1 MSTTEAQMKTF
12 GFVLTAALLTAC
24 ASSVSAPP
32 EGTAP
37 VPATTPATADDVTGT
52 WAFVLA
58 KSDVADGVRQQ
69 CNEEAKGDAA
79 KASACYSAVETE
91 SAREKIRF
99 TKDVSGKMTW
109 KSFGVDEG
117 KEITFLE
124 VPVTIAS
131 DGTGHVLAK
140 IAGSPIG
147 IQAEKFSKANVNAL
161 RIDVVDGR
169 TIVMTDPKKG
179 RLVYTKE

>member
-1 MSTTEAQMKTF
+1 MKTL
-12 GFVLTAALLTAC
+12 GILLTAALLTAC
-24 ASSVSAPP
+24 ASSVSSPP

-58 KSDVADGVRQQ
+58 KSDVADGVRQD

-79 KASACYSAVETE
+79 KASACYSAVETQ
-91 SAREKIRF
+91 AAKEKIRF
-99 TKDVSGKMTW
+99 SKDASGKMTW

-117 KEITFLE
+117 KEVTFLE
-124 VPVTIAS
+124 VPVTIAA
-131 DGTGHVLAK
+131 DGPGHVLAK
-140 IAGSPIG
+140 IAGAPIG
-147 IQAEKFSKANVNAL
+147 IQAERFSKANANAAM
-161 RIDVVDGR
+161 RIDVLDGR